1 MKKYRYLILAA
12 GVLVFVGLT
21 ALLWQPLTNFVSTPE
36 SLRLWVQETGIW
48 GVLVFAFLNIVQVVF
63 AVIPGGPFEVAA
75 GYIFG
80 ILPGTLLCDVAMTA
94 GSVLVYLLVRRFGV
108 KFVQLFISQEQMES
122 VKFLKNTPKM
132 RTVLFLLFLIPGTPK
147 DVITYLVGL
156 TDLPLSNWVFIC
168 FVGRFPAILFSALG
182 GSALGDAQ
190 YGIVAA
196 IVIVFAVCYVVG
208 MRLYQKW
215 NHE

>member
-1 MKKYRYLILAA
+1 
-12 GVLVFVGLT
+12 
-21 ALLWQPLTNFVSTPE
+21 
-36 SLRLWVQETGIW
+36 
-48 GVLVFAFLNIVQVVF
+48 
-63 AVIPGGPFEVAA
+63 
-75 GYIFG
+75 
-80 ILPGTLLCDVAMTA
+80 
-94 GSVLVYLLVRRFGV
+94 
-108 KFVQLFISQEQMES
+108 VQLFISQEQMES

-156 TDLPLSNWVFIC
+156 TDLPLSSWVFIC

-196 IVIVFAVCYVVG
+196 IVIVFAVCYLVG

-215 NHE
+215 NQE